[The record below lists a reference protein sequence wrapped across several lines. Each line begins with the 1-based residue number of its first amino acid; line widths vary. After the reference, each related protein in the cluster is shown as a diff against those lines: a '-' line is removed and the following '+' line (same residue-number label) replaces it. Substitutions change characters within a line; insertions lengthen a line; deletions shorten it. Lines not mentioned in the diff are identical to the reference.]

1 MNPEF
6 YDTLMG
12 ELFELGALDVYTT
25 PIMMKKNRPAN
36 KLSVLVKNEDLKIAS
51 EKILRGTTTFGVRYY
66 DVNRTILD
74 RKFEKIDTKYGQIK
88 VKIGILDE
96 EILKVVPE
104 YEDCKK
110 IAKAHRLS
118 VIEVY
123 RLAQSEALKI
133 FVK

>member
-6 YDTLMG
+6 YDTLME
-12 ELFELGALDVYTT
+12 ELFELGVLDVYTT

-36 KLSVLVKNEDLKIAS
+36 KLSVLVKNEDLKIVS

-66 DVNRTILD
+66 NVNRVILD
-74 RKFEKIDTKYGQIK
+74 RNFEKIDTKYGQIK
-88 VKIGILDE
+88 VKLGILDE

-104 YEDCKK
+104 YDDCKK
-110 IAKAHRLS
+110 IAKDHRLS

-123 RLAQSEALKI
+123 RLAQSEAFKI